1 MTHAIRIHETG
12 GPQVLQWEEVEVSA
26 PGAGEVRVRHSAVGL
41 NFIDTYFRSGLYP
54 LKSLPITLGMEA
66 AGTVTETGEGVNG
79 LAVGDRVAYVV
90 GPGAYC
96 EERVVPAARTLLLP
110 DAIGDE
116 TAAAMM
122 LKGTTAEYLVRR
134 TYAVQAGDTVLIHA
148 AAGGVGLIACQWAS
162 HLGATVIG
170 TVGSAEKAEVAR
182 AHGCDHPILYRSQSF
197 RDAVDEITGGVG
209 VPVVYDAVGVDTFD
223 DSIACLAPRGLM
235 VLYGQSSGPP
245 PAFDVQR
252 LMPKSLHLTRPS
264 LGAYT
269 SRREDLELSSAS
281 LFDVVASGA
290 VKIEIGQRYAL
301 GEAAQAHRDLE
312 ARRTT
317 GCTVLVP

>member
-170 TVGSAEKAEVAR
+170 TVGSPEKAEVAR